1 MGMDYCYAG
10 SASYGR
16 FSEELNT
23 VVELFGAIRDEHTVT
38 KTVAFEITE
47 DVTYRYKFPK
57 GTPEAFYRWAND
69 PYGDFD
75 HEQTKTIYNFMLPK
89 WKEVKKISP
98 QIADELECCIGDS
111 SYWSIH

>member
-1 MGMDYCYAG
+1 MDYCYAG

-16 FSEELNT
+16 FSEELNA
-23 VVELFGAIRDEHTVT
+23 VVELFGAIRDEHIVT
-38 KTVAFEITE
+38 KKIAFKITE
-47 DVTYRYKFPK
+47 DVTYRYRFPK
-57 GTPEAFYRWAND
+57 GTPEAFYHWAND

-75 HEQTKTIYNFMLPK
+75 HDQTKTVYNFMLPK

-98 QIADELECCIGDS
+98 QIADELECCIGDD